1 MTLEEMEADIGLFN
15 KSFISIEEFFKEKEK
30 IILNNKKLGLF
41 LNGVKL
47 DTKLENRNLHDL

>member
-30 IILNNKKLGLF
+30 IILNDKKLGLF

>member
-1 MTLEEMEADIGLFN
+1 MEADIGLFN